1 MTTHNIN
8 PDAALA
14 SRLRASGITPTQR
27 RLHIGQ
33 FLFSKLRHLSA
44 DQVFDQVNR
53 NSERV
58 SQATVYNTLSLF
70 VEKGLLHQIV
80 VDPSKVFYDTNPSKH
95 HHFYHVDTGIL
106 EDIPTNQIE
115 INNLP
120 ELPSDTLFG
129 GVNIIIQLRKA

>member
-95 HHFYHVDTGIL
+95 HHFYYVDTGIL
-106 EDIPTNQIE
+106 EDIPTNQTE

>member
-14 SRLRASGITPTQR
+14 SRLRASGITPTQQ

-33 FLFSKLRHLSA
+33 FLFSKLQHLSA

-95 HHFYHVDTGIL
+95 HHFYLSLIHI
-106 EDIPTNQIE
+106 
-115 INNLP
+115 
-120 ELPSDTLFG
+120 
-129 GVNIIIQLRKA
+129 